1 MNRVVITGLG
11 AVTAIGNTVS
21 EYWENLIAGKGGI
34 SPITRISTEEHDT
47 KVAAQVPDSFEAE
60 ASRYWKKRQLS
71 ATTRATR
78 TGLASAGEA
87 VADSGIDF
95 TACDHSRV
103 AVIYGVIDNSLEDAE
118 LDKPLNITLRKM
130 PSELPAMVS
139 IKYGLTGAAFN
150 VSTACASSAYAMAIA
165 KQMIEA
171 GMYDTVIVGGVSNT
185 VTHSVI
191 KGFNQLL
198 AMSVN
203 PDPETACRPFTRD
216 RDGFIMGEGA
226 GTLILESE
234 QTAKARGARI
244 YCTLAGAHMDSEA
257 YNMTAPKTDGAGMAQ
272 TMAAALENAG
282 LQPEHLDYINAH
294 GTSTPLND
302 AGETAAVKTVF
313 GDHAYQLAISS
324 TKSMT
329 GHLLGAAGGVESVF
343 TAMALHT
350 GWLPG
355 TINLE
360 NPDPNCDLD
369 YMAGGSAHIPCEY
382 AMCNSFGF
390 GGTNASLILKK
401 WND

>member
-95 TACDHSRV
+95 TACDRSRV

-203 PDPETACRPFTRD
+203 PDPETACHPFTRD

-282 LQPEHLDYINAH
+282 LQPEQLDYINAH
-294 GTSTPLND
+294 GTSTNLND
-302 AGETAAVKTVF
+302 
-313 GDHAYQLAISS
+313 L
-324 TKSMT
+324 
-329 GHLLGAAGGVESVF
+329 
-343 TAMALHT
+343 
-350 GWLPG
+350 
-355 TINLE
+355 
-360 NPDPNCDLD
+360 
-369 YMAGGSAHIPCEY
+369 
-382 AMCNSFGF
+382 
-390 GGTNASLILKK
+390 
-401 WND
+401 

>member
-95 TACDHSRV
+95 TACDRSRV
-103 AVIYGVIDNSLEDAE
+103 AMIYGVIDNSLEDAE

-150 VSTACASSAYAMAIA
+150 VSTACASSAYAMALA

-185 VTHSVI
+185 VTHSGI

-244 YCTLAGAHMDSEA
+244 YCTLAGAHMNSEA
-257 YNMTAPKTDGAGMAQ
+257 YSMTAPKTDGAGMAQ

-282 LQPEHLDYINAH
+282 LQPEQLDYINAH
-294 GTSTPLND
+294 GTSTNLND
-302 AGETAAVKTVF
+302 LYETMAVK
-313 GDHAYQLAISS
+313 S
-324 TKSMT
+324 
-329 GHLLGAAGGVESVF
+329 LLGERAKQVPVSSIKAAIGHTLAAGG
-343 TAMALHT
+343 ALEAIACVKALET
-350 GWLPG
+350 GMLPP
-355 TINLE
+355 TLHYDI
-360 NPDPNCDLD
+360 PDPALDLD
-369 YMAGGSAHIPCEY
+369 YIPNT
-382 AMCNSFGF
+382 ARAQRIRTALSNSFGF
-390 GGTNASLILKK
+390 GGHNASLVFCKYE
-401 WND
+401 